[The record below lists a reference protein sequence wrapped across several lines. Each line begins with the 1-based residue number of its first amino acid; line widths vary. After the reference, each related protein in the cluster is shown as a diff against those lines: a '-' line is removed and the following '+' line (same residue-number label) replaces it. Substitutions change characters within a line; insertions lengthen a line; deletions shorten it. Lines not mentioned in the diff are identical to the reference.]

1 MWKDEKKNAKG
12 HSLYPETIDAIE
24 NLLANLHG
32 DWVAEIAVAS
42 GGTNEI
48 FYLMAAD
55 REVNWDDVD
64 WGEGISV
71 ICVMRYGSEG
81 DEKES
86 AYEMMATFQMDG
98 REDYQKE
105 LEIITAMLRAWVE
118 EKAFLNARMAVN
130 IQDLLRIKG
139 LHDYLVDSN
148 YPAYICSRQ
157 YRP

>member
-98 REDYQKE
+98 TGDNYGYVACVGRGESLFK
-105 LEIITAMLRAWVE
+105 RADGS
-118 EKAFLNARMAVN
+118 KYS
-130 IQDLLRIKG
+130 G
-139 LHDYLVDSN
+139 LTEN
-148 YPAYICSRQ
+148 
-157 YRP
+157 